1 MKFRC
6 FGGGIDDT
14 RKKLRENIPLEENER
29 DGRGEIVDFYEI
41 CFIIIRDSR
50 TKVVLSFT
58 FCFY

>member
-1 MKFRC
+1 MIHERNFARTFRS
-6 FGGGIDDT
+6 
-14 RKKLRENIPLEENER
+14 KKME
-29 DGRGEIVDFYEI
+29 GMGEIVDSYEI